1 MLNDAT
7 TANAAGE
14 FMSRLRLVAACAP
27 RLAVIC
33 LVLLL
38 AVPTGFVAL
47 SQGLGAIALPYNL
60 FVVDQRLPGIFK
72 LHMLASG
79 GALLLIPLVIAL
91 RRNSGWHRPL
101 GYVTAVAVMLG
112 ALTSLPVAFYS
123 HSVVAARLG
132 FLAQGIVWL
141 GLIALGIIAVR
152 QRRFGDHARLM
163 LAMAAV
169 ASGAL
174 WVRLTTT
181 VATGYDLPFDPVYG
195 CAAWLGWLV
204 PLAVVTLLPT
214 PWTPSRI
221 KPRRSLP
228 RTRGID

>member
-1 MLNDAT
+1 MTNAAT
-7 TANAAGE
+7 TPLSAGE
-14 FMSRLRLVAACAP
+14 FMSRLRLLVARAP

-38 AVPTGFVAL
+38 ALPTGIVAV
-47 SQGLGAIALPYNL
+47 SQGLGAIPLPYNL

-79 GALLLIPLVIAL
+79 AALLLIPAVIAL
-91 RRNSGWHRPL
+91 RRNSAWHRPL
-101 GYVTAVAVMLG
+101 GYVTAVAVLLG
-112 ALTSLPVAFYS
+112 ALTSLPVALYS
-123 HSVVAARLG
+123 HSVVMARAG

-141 GLIALGIIAVR
+141 TLIALGILAIR
-152 QRRFGDHARLM
+152 RRRFADHARLM

-181 VATGYDLPFDPVYG
+181 VATSYDLPFDAVYG

-204 PLAVVTLLPT
+204 PVALVTMLPT
-214 PWTPSRI
+214 PWAP
-221 KPRRSLP
+221 PA
-228 RTRGID
+228 RTATRH

>member
-1 MLNDAT
+1 MSNDAT
-7 TANAAGE
+7 TAIPAGE
-14 FMSRLRLVAACAP
+14 FMSRLRPVAARAP

-33 LVLLL
+33 LVLLV
-38 AVPTGFVAL
+38 AVPTGFVAV
-47 SQGLGAIALPYNL
+47 SQGFGAIALPYNL

-79 GALLLIPLVIAL
+79 GAMLLIPLVISL
-91 RRNSGWHRPL
+91 RRNSAWHRPL
-101 GYVTAVAVMLG
+101 GYVTAAAVVLG
-112 ALTSLPVAFYS
+112 GLTSLPVAVFS
-123 HSVVAARLG
+123 HSVAMARAG
-132 FLAQGIVWL
+132 FLAQGVVWL
-141 GLIALGIIAVR
+141 ALIALGVIAVR

-181 VATGYDLPFDPVYG
+181 IATSYDLPFDPVYG

-204 PLAVVTLLPT
+204 PLAVVTLFPPAFIPT
-214 PWTPSRI
+214 
-221 KPRRSLP
+221 RR
-228 RTRGID
+228 

>member
-7 TANAAGE
+7 TAIPAGE
-14 FMSRLRLVAACAP
+14 FMSRLRLLAAHAP

-38 AVPTGFVAL
+38 ALPTGIVAL
-47 SQGLGAIALPYNL
+47 SQGLGTIALPYNL

-79 GALLLIPLVIAL
+79 GAMLLIPLVIAL
-91 RRNSGWHRPL
+91 RRASAWHRPL
-101 GYVTAVAVMLG
+101 GYVTAVAVVLG
-112 ALTSLPVAFYS
+112 ALTSLPVAVFS
-123 HSVVAARLG
+123 HAVAMARAG
-132 FLAQGIVWL
+132 FLAQGVVWL
-141 GLIALGIIAVR
+141 ALIALGIIAVR

-181 VATGYDLPFDPVYG
+181 VATSYDLPFDPVYS
-195 CAAWLGWLV
+195 CAAWLGWLA
-204 PLAVVTLLPT
+204 PLAVVTLLPM
-214 PWTPSRI
+214 PWAPA
-221 KPRRSLP
+221 RR
-228 RTRGID
+228 